1 MPCGKDLLQQQSFL
15 LDLYYVL
22 NKQDW
27 TVTRDGSIWCAVY
40 DATYIW
46 NALPLGL
53 LQCGLQAAVEE
64 SDSQA
69 RSSRAWCSFKE
80 KSVEV
85 LKLRSALILYLNFEV
100 HSLCLRFC
108 HCAYFAHWLPCA
120 GQLPFFAVGLL
131 VALAGVGSLASGPLL
146 QSLAACAGK
155 CLRLH
160 SQPHLFFVIAWK
172 HRTSKQVKQ
181 ASSIQRKS
189 WYQYLVGSF
198 GMHSK
203 AGWRISR
210 ASWRQESPYLSWV
223 RFKKKPQSKSH
234 GNSSKRQ

>member
-120 GQLPFFAVGLL
+120 GQLPFFRCWFARCIGWSGFS
-131 VALAGVGSLASGPLL
+131 GVGPSIAEPGSMCREMSEAALTATLVFSWSLESIEQANKLSKPRVYRENRG
-146 QSLAACAGK
+146 
-155 CLRLH
+155 
-160 SQPHLFFVIAWK
+160 
-172 HRTSKQVKQ
+172 TS
-181 ASSIQRKS
+181 I
-189 WYQYLVGSF
+189 
-198 GMHSK
+198 
-203 AGWRISR
+203 
-210 ASWRQESPYLSWV
+210 
-223 RFKKKPQSKSH
+223 
-234 GNSSKRQ
+234 